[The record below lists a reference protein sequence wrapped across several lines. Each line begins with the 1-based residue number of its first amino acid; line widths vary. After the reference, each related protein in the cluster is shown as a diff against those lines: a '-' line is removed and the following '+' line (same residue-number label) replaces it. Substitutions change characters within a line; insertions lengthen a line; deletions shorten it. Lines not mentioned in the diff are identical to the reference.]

1 MATQSPLPTIW
12 GATQTTTF
20 TTTATGTVGQVLY
33 FAFPNLTTSQ
43 PLSYTTLPSP
53 TDPNSKQFPAG
64 LPILVI
70 TQVDGIIVNPS
81 GQTLSTATIVQAPPA
96 STNSTSTSTPGGA
109 GKVDLMQPQPNSGWM
124 AWSSGAKA
132 GVVIAGVVCG
142 LGLLA
147 ALWYVWAARQKRK
160 RLERDME
167 KGPGGGGAG
176 ERKKGKRSYT
186 KKKKA
191 SGLEERPGGIE
202 GIEGVE
208 MGPAARRSLQGDAS
222 SAMARK
228 SGEPRASRKSADPR
242 VSGRTQREEGNARAP
257 VGEVGVAARGVAVA
271 PLPVGQRPL
280 HPPTPNQGTRV
291 ETRGRELVNRTGPS
305 VVPVHMEARDIV
317 NAPAAHNPLVDDD
330 DSDDMVSNHSWSMSG
345 SRSIRY
351 IAPPVLWN
359 SSIVI

>member
-1 MATQSPLPTIW
+1 MATQSLVPTIW

-20 TTTATGTVGQVLY
+20 TTTMTGTVGQVLY
-33 FAFPNLTTSQ
+33 FAFPTLTTSQ

-81 GQTLSTATIVQAPPA
+81 GQTLSTATIVQALPA
-96 STNSTSTSTPGGA
+96 SANSTLTSTSTSTPGGT
-109 GKVDLMQPQPNSGWM
+109 GKVDPVQSQPSSGWM
-124 AWSSGAKA
+124 AWSTGAKA

-142 LGLLA
+142 LGLLV

-191 SGLEERPGGIE
+191 SAPEEGPGGIE
-202 GIEGVE
+202 GMEGVE
-208 MGPAARRSLQGDAS
+208 VGPAARRSLQGEAS

-242 VSGRTQREEGNARAP
+242 ASGRTRREEGNGRAP
-257 VGEVGVAARGVAVA
+257 VGEVGGAARGVAVV

-280 HPPTPNQGTRV
+280 HPPTRNQGTRV
-291 ETRGRELVNRTGPS
+291 ETRGRELVNQAGPS
-305 VVPVHMEARDIV
+305 VIPVHMEARDV
-317 NAPAAHNPLVDDD
+317 VEAPAAHNPLVDDD
-330 DSDDMVSNHSWSMSG
+330 DSDDMVSNHS
-345 SRSIRY
+345 
-351 IAPPVLWN
+351 
-359 SSIVI
+359 